1 MSVARAPEDQELLRR
16 AATGDREAFTAFY
29 RRRQHGVYRFAL
41 NMSGSEAT
49 AEEVTQEVFMTLIRE
64 PGSYDPN
71 RGSVAAFLYGIAR
84 NHVLRIRNR
93 EWRFAE
99 LPEGEGDLDS
109 EAWSREDN
117 TIRYLIRDEEAL
129 AVRKAILSLPPVHR
143 EVVVL
148 CELEEMSYA
157 EAADILGCAIGT
169 VRSRLH
175 RARHS
180 LRQTLESLL
189 EGDRKRREAPEAG

>member
-1 MSVARAPEDQELLRR
+1 MSAAQEPGDQELLRR
-16 AATGDREAFTAFY
+16 AAAGDREAFAAFF
-29 RRRQHGVYRFAL
+29 RHRQNGVYRFAL
-41 NMSGSEAT
+41 NMSGSKET

-64 PGSYDPN
+64 PNSYDSS

-84 NHVLRIRNR
+84 NHVLRVRKR
-93 EWRFAE
+93 ERRFTE
-99 LPEGEGDLDS
+99 LPDQEGDPGS
-109 EAWSREDN
+109 GEWTSEDN
-117 TIRYLIRDEEAL
+117 TTGDLIRTEETMAL
-129 AVRKAILSLPPVHR
+129 RRAILALPPEHR

-148 CELEEMSYA
+148 CEFEEMSYA

-180 LRQTLESLL
+180 LRQSME
-189 EGDRKRREAPEAG
+189 

>member
-1 MSVARAPEDQELLRR
+1 MSVAREEDQELLRR
-16 AATGDREAFTAFY
+16 AATGDREAFADLF
-29 RRRQHGVYRFAL
+29 RRHRHGVYRFAL

-84 NHVLRIRNR
+84 NHVLRVKKR
-93 EWRFAE
+93 ERRFAG
-99 LPEGEGDLDS
+99 LPDGEGDPNS
-109 EAWSREDN
+109 EAWSCEDC
-117 TIRYLIRDEEAL
+117 TVRDLIRDEEAL
-129 AVRKAILSLPPVHR
+129 AVRKAILSLPPAHR

-175 RARHS
+175 RARRS
-180 LRQTLESLL
+180 LRQSLEALL
-189 EGDRKRREAPEAG
+189 AGDRKRREAPEAG